1 MLNHLIASY
10 GVFLI
15 AAAVAIECFA
25 IPLVPGE
32 AIMIAAAIY
41 AGTTHEISIWN
52 VVLAGAIGGVIGNV
66 AGYAVGREFG
76 YRLLIRYGGKVGM
89 SESRIKIA
97 RYLFRQYGARVIIVA
112 RFITVLRS
120 VAGILAGANHMPWP
134 PFLMASV
141 IGGVVWT
148 ALYGFGAYYLGD
160 RIHHLAG
167 PAGGIIIVVVLGV
180 VIYGARAIGRREEQL
195 RVEAEAVYPGPL
207 SETRPVSR

>member
-1 MLNHLIASY
+1 MINHLIASY

-41 AGTTHEISIWN
+41 AGTTHEIGIFS
-52 VVLAGAIGGVIGNV
+52 VVIAGAIGGVLGNV
-66 AGYAVGREFG
+66 AGYVLGRGYG
-76 YRLLIRYGGKVGM
+76 YRLLIRYGSKIGM

-97 RYLFRQYGARVIIVA
+97 RYLFRQYGARVMIVA

-134 PFLMASV
+134 PFIMASLV
-141 IGGVVWT
+141 GGIFWT
-148 ALYGFGAYYLGD
+148 MLYGFGAYYLGD

-167 PAGGIIIVVVLGV
+167 PAGAV
-180 VIYGARAIGRREEQL
+180 VIVMVLAAIVYVARAIGRHEEHL
-195 RVEAEAVYPGPL
+195 RVEAEKAYPGPL
-207 SETRPVSR
+207 GQKLP

>member
-1 MLNHLIASY
+1 MINQLIASY

-15 AAAVAIECFA
+15 AAAVAVECLA

-41 AGTTHEISIWN
+41 SGSTHEIGIFS
-52 VVLAGAIGGVIGNV
+52 VVAAGTVGGVAGNV
-66 AGYAVGREFG
+66 GGYLLGRGFG
-76 YRLLIRYGGKVGM
+76 YRLLLRYGGKIGM
-89 SESRIKIA
+89 SESRIKIG

-120 VAGILAGANHMPWP
+120 IAGILAGANHMPWP
-134 PFLMASV
+134 PFLMATV
-141 IGGVVWT
+141 AGGIFWT

-167 PAGGIIIVVVLGV
+167 PAGAVIIVAVLAAIV
-180 VIYGARAIGRREEQL
+180 YVARAIGRREEYL
-195 RVEAEAVYPGPL
+195 RVEAEKAYPGPL
-207 SETRPVSR
+207 F